1 MNYVSLV
8 GRIKERRDD
17 GIRFLE
23 VNRPESV
30 DSADNLL
37 IPCRY
42 WTMDNSNLLS
52 SLKEGQLVA
61 IRGRIDI
68 DNTLGVY
75 VIIEQVVI
83 IK

>member
-8 GRIKERRDD
+8 GRIKHKKDD
-17 GIRFLE
+17 KTRFLE

-37 IPCRY
+37 VPCRY
-42 WTMDNSNLLS
+42 WTLDTNNLLT

-68 DNTLGVY
+68 DDKIGVY
-75 VIIEQVVI
+75 VIVEQVVI

>member
-37 IPCRY
+37 IPGRY
-42 WTMDNSNLLS
+42 WTMYNTNLLS

-68 DNTLGVY
+68 DNKFGVY
-75 VIIEQVVI
+75 VIVEQVVI